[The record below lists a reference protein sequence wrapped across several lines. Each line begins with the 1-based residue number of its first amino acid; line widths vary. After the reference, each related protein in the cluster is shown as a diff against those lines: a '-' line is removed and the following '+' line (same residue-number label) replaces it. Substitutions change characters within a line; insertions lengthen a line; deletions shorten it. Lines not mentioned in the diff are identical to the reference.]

1 MSLYCPA
8 VFRAEAD
15 YARQVMADN
24 PLATLITQTDGEPWL
39 SHLVLLP
46 DPSEPDCLLGH
57 LARANGHAGVL
68 FGQDSVAVFTGVHGY
83 VSPRWYESD
92 GMVPTWNYRV
102 AHAHG
107 RAEGVEGEA
116 LSALLQQ
123 LALQFEGEAGWNSS
137 ALSAQ
142 AMAAMQRGIVG
153 FRLRV
158 QRWDVKAKLSQ
169 NRLPQDRQGVI
180 AALEQGDEAAR
191 LLAASMP
198 RPVHG

>member
-1 MSLYCPA
+1 MSLYCPTA
-8 VFRAEAD
+8 FRAEAK
-15 YARQVMADN
+15 YAAEVMADN
-24 PLATLITQTDGEPWL
+24 PLATLITPAGVEPWI

-46 DPSEPDCLLGH
+46 DPQYPDCLLGH
-57 LARANGHAGVL
+57 LARANPHAELL

-83 VSPRWYESD
+83 VSPRWYVSD

-107 RAEGVEGEA
+107 RAEPVAGDE

-123 LALQFEGEAGWNSS
+123 LARHFEGPDGWS
-137 ALSAQ
+137 ADTMPPAS
-142 AMAAMQRGIVG
+142 MASMQRGIVG

-158 QRWDVKAKLSQ
+158 SRWEVKAKLSQ

-180 AALEQGDEAAR
+180 SMLEQGDAAAR
-191 LLAASMP
+191 QLAAAMP
-198 RPVHG
+198 RP

>member
-8 VFRAEAD
+8 SFRAEAE
-15 YARQVMADN
+15 YAAKVMADN
-24 PLATLITQTDGEPWL
+24 PLATLITQVGEEPWL

-46 DPSEPDCLLGH
+46 DPLHPDCLLGH
-57 LARANGHAGVL
+57 LARANPHAEVL
-68 FGQDSVAVFTGVHGY
+68 FGQDSVAVFSGVHGY
-83 VSPRWYESD
+83 VSPRWYVSD

-107 RAEGVEGEA
+107 RAEPVAGDE

-123 LALQFEGEAGWNSS
+123 LAHHFEGAQGWSTD
-137 ALSAQ
+137 AMPAA

-158 QRWDVKAKLSQ
+158 SRWDVKAKLSQ

-180 AALEQGDEAAR
+180 SKLEEGDAAAR
-191 LLAASMP
+191 QLAAAMP
-198 RPVHG
+198 RP

>member
-8 VFRAEAD
+8 SFRAEAE
-15 YARQVMADN
+15 YAAKVMADN
-24 PLATLITQTDGEPWL
+24 PLATLITPAGVEPWL

-46 DPSEPDCLLGH
+46 DPQHPDCLLGH
-57 LARANGHAGVL
+57 LARANPHAEVL
-68 FGQDSVAVFTGVHGY
+68 FGQDSVAVFSGVHGY
-83 VSPRWYESD
+83 ISPRWYVSD

-107 RAEGVEGEA
+107 RAEPVAGDE

-123 LALQFEGEAGWNSS
+123 LARHFEGTEGWSTD
-137 ALSAQ
+137 AMPAA

-158 QRWDVKAKLSQ
+158 SRWDVKAKLSQ

-180 AALEQGDEAAR
+180 SRLEEGDAAAR
-191 LLAASMP
+191 QLAAAMP
-198 RPVHG
+198 RP